1 MSALGEGHARVWGWW
16 RRIGVVERKHT
27 AREEAVF
34 GGDADGVEEEDGDWG
49 GGVLVGVAKRRWSGE
64 SAVP

>member
-1 MSALGEGHARVWGWW
+1 LGE
-16 RRIGVVERKHT
+16 RIGAGASKRT

-49 GGVLVGVAKRRWSGE
+49 GGMLVGMAKRVWPGE
-64 SAVP
+64 GVVP